1 MDGHVIGSVQQEFHC
16 WLCKPNET
24 LAIRCWRSCL
34 SSATTIVVIELSCHR
49 VSAVG
54 CVFFIFL
61 KGRKFF
67 KNNFIWVGEKHTLL
81 QALVCAVACVAC
93 KCVCF
98 CVSAFVVIFHL
109 LALNNIQQYLN
120 LRLCD
125 NIQGR

>member
-1 MDGHVIGSVQQEFHC
+1 MINY
-16 WLCKPNET
+16 KTAIET
-24 LAIRCWRSCL
+24 QCPAFLVGAVRCWRYCL
-34 SSATTIVVIELSCHR
+34 SRATTIVIIELSCRR
-49 VSAVG
+49 VSAVS

-67 KNNFIWVGEKHTLL
+67 KINFIWVREKHTLL
-81 QALVCAVACVAC
+81 QALVCVVACVAC

-98 CVSAFVVIFHL
+98 CVSVFAVIFHL